1 MSPGGGGG
9 GLPEVMT
16 SANNFTLVAPH
27 ISNPHVYMCREGHW
41 APCSCNPFFEL
52 PSRSVAKLGDLT
64 KGHFTHEPRAVTG

>member
-27 ISNPHVYMCREGHW
+27 ISNPHVYMCREGVLW
-41 APCSCNPFFEL
+41 A
-52 PSRSVAKLGDLT
+52 LGSMFLQPL
-64 KGHFTHEPRAVTG
+64 F